1 MHKLYESTAKA
12 RIRIKT
18 KEKKETICSLLCGCP
33 GYKILFVGALND
45 EGKNGRDLIEF
56 EG

>member
-12 RIRIKT
+12 RIRNKT

-45 EGKNGRDLIEF
+45 KGEKWKRSYRV
-56 EG
+56 